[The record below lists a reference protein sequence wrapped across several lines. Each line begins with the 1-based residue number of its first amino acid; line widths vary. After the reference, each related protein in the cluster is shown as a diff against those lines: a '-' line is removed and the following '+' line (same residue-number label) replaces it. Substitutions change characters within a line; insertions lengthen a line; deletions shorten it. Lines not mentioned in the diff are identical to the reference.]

1 MCEAFSLRSW
11 RGLVWLVRPI
21 PRRRGLVRELQG
33 GKRRIEQLWR
43 MRRRTMPRLKVIE
56 TEAATGEVKEL
67 FEASQQEFGNVFHL
81 FKGLANAPLAL
92 EAYLTLE
99 KLIAGGKLS
108 PVEQDIVRLRASE
121 WNGCEYCLGAHTMTA
136 EMKGLPEEEIHRL
149 RRGEASEP
157 SHAALVRFTSRVLPS
172 FSFPTQ
178 VVRVGRSRPAVTA
191 GECGCCGSS
200 PRRRDPAGRCS
211 LLAENPS
218 TPCGTCSGS
227 RRDSGAARSSRPGRR
242 R

>member
-1 MCEAFSLRSW
+1 
-11 RGLVWLVRPI
+11 
-21 PRRRGLVRELQG
+21 
-33 GKRRIEQLWR
+33 
-43 MRRRTMPRLKVIE
+43 MPRLKVIE

-157 SHAALVRFTSRVLPS
+157 SHAALVRFTSRVLETRG
-172 FSFPTQ
+172 FVDDQDLDAFRRAGYTDEHVAE
-178 VVRVGRSRPAVTA
+178 VVTILAQKTLSNYFNHIHNTPLDVPA
-191 GECGCCGSS
+191 
-200 PRRRDPAGRCS
+200 P
-211 LLAENPS
+211 
-218 TPCGTCSGS
+218 
-227 RRDSGAARSSRPGRR
+227 GAA
-242 R
+242 